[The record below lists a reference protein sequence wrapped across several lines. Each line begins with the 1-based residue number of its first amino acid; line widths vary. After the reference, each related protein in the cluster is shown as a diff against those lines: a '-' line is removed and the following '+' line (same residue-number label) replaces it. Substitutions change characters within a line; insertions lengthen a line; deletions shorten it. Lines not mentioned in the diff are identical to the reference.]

1 MQDVKRLNAYFVDK
15 EEEVIIWLQQLDE
28 QLSSASTLRDRQICH
43 IGYIH
48 LHGQLVLLFHWSML
62 NYAALVKILKKHGA
76 PVGLL
81 PIRLRSRVVSAPFQF
96 SSWILVCALH
106 LHPARSN
113 VSAPCATLPQADCL
127 HADKVSGRE
136 IKAPVLSNALK
147 QPFSTTGMLSSLMAK
162 CEAKARELEEL
173 TGGLESLLKACPEY
187 QGLFLVKCACPR
199 LLQAARLQM
208 LVRNILALASSPEA
222 T

>member
-1 MQDVKRLNAYFVDK
+1 MQDVKRLNTYFVDK

-28 QLSSASTLRDRQICH
+28 QLSSAATLRDRQICH

-76 PVGLL
+76 RAGCSTTLSAPVGQL
-81 PIRLRSRVVSAPFQF
+81 AH
-96 SSWILVCALH
+96 VCAIVPLPVSILLH
-106 LHPARSN
+106 VPRSSLQQ
-113 VSAPCATLPQADCL
+113 VHLLSMTCFD
-127 HADKVSGRE
+127 ADKVSGRE
-136 IKAPVLSNALK
+136 VKAPVLSNALK

-162 CEAKARELEEL
+162 CEAKARELEDT

-187 QGLFLVKCACPR
+187 QGLFLVKYASCVCAQPQHLAHNVCR
-199 LLQAARLQM
+199 LPIAR
-208 LVRNILALASSPEA
+208 RKAP
-222 T
+222 